1 MTAFNE
7 SALRDLYISKGLSVR
22 VIANQYSCSQQK
34 VNYWL
39 AKYGIPKRT
48 ISEAI
53 YLERNPDGD
62 PFKFKHPVTEK
73 EWFLFGLGVGLY
85 WGEGTKRSPDS
96 IRLGNTDPDLVMRFV
111 EFLSKF
117 YGIKPDKFRFGLQIF
132 SDMSPRE
139 ALRFWADKLSMPTSQ
154 FMKVIV
160 TPARSL
166 GTYREKTK
174 HGVLTV
180 YVSNIKLRNLLVGE
194 IEKLSTMRYSARVPY
209 KPK

>member
-1 MTAFNE
+1 MAGFDERT
-7 SALRDLYISKGLSVR
+7 LKDLYITRGLSVR
-22 VIANQYSCSQQK
+22 VIADQYSCSQQK
-34 VNYWL
+34 INYWL
-39 AKYGIPKRT
+39 AKYGIPKRS

-62 PFKFKHPVTEK
+62 PFKFKAPVAK
-73 EWFLFGLGVGLY
+73 KDWFLFGLGVGLY

-96 IRLGNTDPDLVMRFV
+96 VRLGNTDPDLVKKFV
-111 EFLSKF
+111 DFLTKF
-117 YGIKPDKFRFGLQIF
+117 YGIQPYKFRFGLQIF
-132 SDMSPRE
+132 SDMNPQE
-139 ALRFWADKLSMPTSQ
+139 ALSFWAHKLNMPTGQ

-166 GTYREKTK
+166 GTYREKTR

-180 YVSNIKLRNLLVGE
+180 YVSNKKLRNLLVGE